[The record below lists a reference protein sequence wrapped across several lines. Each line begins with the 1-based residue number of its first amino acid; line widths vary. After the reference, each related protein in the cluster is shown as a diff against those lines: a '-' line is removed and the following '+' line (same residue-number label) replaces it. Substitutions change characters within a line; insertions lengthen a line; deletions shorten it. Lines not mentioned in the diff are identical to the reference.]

1 MSNIENP
8 EKLLLCT
15 DLDRTLIPNGFEP
28 ESKDSLK
35 FFQQLV
41 NHPQVTLVYVTGRD
55 QDLVLQAIEDYS
67 LPTPDFVVANVGTS
81 IYKISGKRWIYLE
94 QWEKYISD
102 SWQGKVASQ
111 IEEILINIDH
121 LSLQEA
127 SKQNTYKL
135 SYYVPLNTDYK
146 TIIKNI
152 KNILDTHS
160 VIANLVWSE
169 DEQADIGLLDILPA
183 NAGKRQAIEFL
194 INYLDFNYSNTIF
207 SGDSGNDICV
217 MSSPIQSIL
226 VANANIKVKQAA
238 IESATNNNQIDTLY
252 FAKGDY
258 LNMNGNYS
266 AGILEGIAY
275 YMPQVERLFRS

>member
-111 IEEILINIDH
+111 IEEILINIDN

>member
-135 SYYVPLNTDYK
+135 SYYVPLNTDYN